1 MKLAPTGPV
10 YPVQYEN
17 ENATPVTVIPGLR
30 AVTSV
35 ALDLAW
41 WLPLRMLVL
50 PDGQP
55 ALVIEVPPA
64 NCRSFA
70 EAMAILLV
78 AVGVDE
84 VAATMRDS
92 TAEII
97 AAPRGMAQL
106 ARRQLNVVVM
116 VRWWWSARW
125 AAGALATLHAYAP
138 CSERYYYT
146 INSSY

>member
-125 AAGALATLHAYAP
+125 AAAGALATDARCMQRALLL
-138 CSERYYYT
+138 YY
-146 INSSY
+146 